1 MATTLMLRGVSP
13 RRSGN
18 YHHER
23 TNCLVNAKRN
33 TRYGSALP
41 NRVLNTIPDSPV
53 RNSTKARCAG
63 VSIINSEDG
72 HNKIASAAAGK
83 MIRRRI
89 REHGFTRLILPFK
102 PISDSDLTSLPNT
115 ELPVVVE
122 EMEPDVPG
130 AKSIS
135 FNDSADTEFYRADKF
150 VVLSKNFA

>member
-1 MATTLMLRGVSP
+1 
-13 RRSGN
+13 
-18 YHHER
+18 
-23 TNCLVNAKRN
+23 
-33 TRYGSALP
+33 
-41 NRVLNTIPDSPV
+41 
-53 RNSTKARCAG
+53 
-63 VSIINSEDG
+63 
-72 HNKIASAAAGK
+72 